1 MRKSSA
7 TPHAGETPATPPN
20 VHRWFKEFPTK
31 TAPRPYPM
39 TKIENGYP
47 WTLEPRTVRKQTLCK
62 PALRSGPAVPAFT

>member
-1 MRKSSA
+1 MCKSSA

-39 TKIENGYP
+39 TKIESGYP
-47 WTLEPRTVRKQTLCK
+47 WTL
-62 PALRSGPAVPAFT
+62 